1 MTSEFALNIV
11 VYFRVF
17 SDPSCREGRPCGSIF
32 QRRENKGPGC
42 LIGCGLNYPRSGLD
56 WPESQLTSARCNFRG
71 VTYLPTEKIY
81 AVSCSLSKWQ
91 VFDSFLWKLIFQY
104 FFPEYVHLL
113 YFESVEEQENFILN
127 NDKYVPQTI
136 SMYLVV
142 ITKLVPD
149 TYIFWDRFDF
159 FPLGKINV
167 LIGMPIHATTHYQ
180 YQYKFLSSIH
190 HCRKE

>member
-1 MTSEFALNIV
+1 MRPQLPSIRAGLAGKSTDICKVQFSRCYISTNWEDLCCFLFIIKMTSIWF
-11 VYFRVF
+11 FF
-17 SDPSCREGRPCGSIF
+17 M
-32 QRRENKGPGC
+32 
-42 LIGCGLNYPRSGLD
+42 
-56 WPESQLTSARCNFRG
+56 
-71 VTYLPTEKIY
+71 KIY
-81 AVSCSLSKWQ
+81 FPILFPWVCTF
-91 VFDSFLWKLIFQY
+91 VILWKCWTAREFYIKQWY
-104 FFPEYVHLL
+104 
-113 YFESVEEQENFILN
+113 I
-127 NDKYVPQTI
+127 VPQTI

>member
-71 VTYLPTEKIY
+71 VTYISTNLEDLCFLFIIKMTSIWFFIY
-81 AVSCSLSKWQ
+81 ENWFSNTFSQSM
-91 VFDSFLWKLIFQY
+91 SIYYFLKVLEQ
-104 FFPEYVHLL
+104 
-113 YFESVEEQENFILN
+113 QENFISN
-127 NDKYVPQTI
+127 TGIYVPHTI

-142 ITKLVPD
+142 ISKLVPD
-149 TYIFWDRFDF
+149 TYIF
-159 FPLGKINV
+159 
-167 LIGMPIHATTHYQ
+167 
-180 YQYKFLSSIH
+180 
-190 HCRKE
+190 